1 MSGNECPLS
10 ERELEV
16 MRLVATGATNQEI
29 ARELYISP
37 NTVKVHLRNIYEK
50 LGVASRTEAVMVVL
64 REGWLDVP
72 GISIPTDESAEPDG
86 SPNSSVAVRV
96 PSGGLVLPGGH
107 VVPLWGVLAGIVVL
121 LAIAVGGIWLLRPRE
136 VSEGGMSSDIQRWTP
151 IATPPQPRIG
161 AEAVAYQGRIYVIG
175 GESAAGPVASVAIY
189 NPADDTWSSG
199 APKPV
204 PIVKAHAGVL
214 EGKAYVVGG
223 LLANGVP
230 TDIVEV
236 YNPATD
242 TWEQVEPLPVSLADY
257 ALVVYEGRLYVLGGW
272 DGRRVRDEVWEY
284 EPGLSGWKVSGR
296 LPAPRAGLEAV
307 VVQDTVYLLG
317 GRDEGGA
324 PRREVWVFSPL
335 QGDQMAEGPPLPEAI
350 GTPKAAVVAGTLYV
364 LGPSGIWRFWVTN
377 GRWLETPELYP
388 HAFNPEEV
396 AVAVLE
402 PYIYLLGGGSDGA
415 SSRNQGVAWRY
426 QAAFTTFV
434 PFVGSTEAT
443 PTP

>member
-1 MSGNECPLS
+1 MVGNECPLS

-72 GISIPTDESAEPDG
+72 GISIDEPAEPDS
-86 SPNSSVAVRV
+86 SPNASAAVQV
-96 PSGGLVLPGGH
+96 PSGGLVLPGGR
-107 VVPLWGVLAGIVVL
+107 VVPLWGVVMVVL
-121 LAIAVGGIWLLRPRE
+121 LFLVLGGIWLLRSRE
-136 VSEGGMSSDIQRWTP
+136 TDSEVFSSNVQRWTP
-151 IATPPQPRIG
+151 IASLPEPRVG
-161 AEAVAYQGRIYVIG
+161 AAAVAYQGRIYVIG
-175 GESAAGPVASVAIY
+175 GESTAGPLAPVAVY
-189 NPADDTWSSG
+189 HPTDDTWSSG

-204 PIVKAHAGVL
+204 PVVKAHAGVL
-214 EGKAYVVGG
+214 EGKIYVVGG
-223 LLANGVP
+223 LLANGAP
-230 TDIVEV
+230 TDAVEV
-236 YNPATD
+236 YNPTAD
-242 TWEQVEPLPVSLADY
+242 RWEQVEPLPVPLADY
-257 ALVVYEGRLYVLGGW
+257 ALVAYEGRLYVLGGW

-284 EPGLSGWKVSGR
+284 EPGLAKWEVSGR

-307 VVQDTVYLLG
+307 VVQDTVYVLG
-317 GRDEGGA
+317 GRDESST
-324 PRREVWVFSPL
+324 PRREMWVFRPL
-335 QGDQMAEGPPLPEAI
+335 QGGQMTEGPQLPEAI
-350 GTPKAAVVAGTLYV
+350 GAPRAAVVAGTLYV
-364 LGPSGIWRFWVTN
+364 LGPSGIWRFWGTS

-402 PYIYLLGGGSDGA
+402 PYIYLLGGGSEGV
-415 SSRNQGVAWRY
+415 SSRSQGAAWRY

-434 PFVGSTEAT
+434 PFVGSTEIT